1 MAPRSATAEARA
13 AAREAPPAPLPPPT
27 FTGERQLA
35 AKLAF
40 VTGQVGYIEK
50 RGRNPHFGYRFV
62 QEADL
67 KERISPILSHLH
79 ITLVPEVIAHERVE
93 KTKSTVT
100 ILTVRWTFHD
110 GDTGETITGQT
121 VGYGDDSGDKGANKA
136 MTAALKFFLIPT
148 FLVVTGDDPEADAA
162 TDRRGE
168 GGNVTITSSS
178 VTGVKPG
185 GHTDGVTSTQ
195 LAEISVLSRMMEL
208 GPEGVRD
215 QVSAVLNVE
224 WDLPDGDDVIKNG
237 ALARLLVTLTG
248 EQVGKLISAL
258 QAQLALIQDLA
269 EVDEKADK
277 AAEQADLGIGY

>member
-1 MAPRSATAEARA
+1 M
-13 AAREAPPAPLPPPT
+13 
-27 FTGERQLA
+27 
-35 AKLAF
+35 
-40 VTGQVGYIEK
+40 GYIEK
-50 RGRNPHFGYRFV
+50 RGRNPHFGYKFV
-62 QEADL
+62 MEADL

-79 ITLVPEVIAHERVE
+79 VILVPEVIAHERVE

-110 GDTGETITGQT
+110 GDTGEMITGTT

-168 GGNVTITSSS
+168 GGNVTITAS
-178 VTGVKPG
+178 GVGGVQPG
-185 GHTDGVTSTQ
+185 GHTNEVTSTQ
-195 LAEISVLSRMMEL
+195 LSEISVLSRMMEL

-215 QVSAVLNVE
+215 AVSAVLGVD
-224 WDLPDGDDVIKNG
+224 WDLPEGDEATKNR

-248 EQVGKLISAL
+248 DQVGKLITAMK
-258 QAQLALIQDLA
+258 AQLEVLNDLV
-269 EVDEKADK
+269 EEKETADT
-277 AAEQADLGIGY
+277 GIGY